1 MAPGPSLDS
10 GFAWWLAA
18 FSAAG
23 GVYEGYCIGLVSG
36 LMHNAWKDF
45 QEHFPEVQ
53 HSNDSR
59 NTFTFIFLFAAALGA
74 LPPCAAQIADRIGR
88 KHGLLRTL

>member
-1 MAPGPSLDS
+1 MKAVAAPSLEA

-36 LMHNAWKDF
+36 LMNNAWPTF
-45 QEHFPEVQ
+45 QQHFPGVQ
-53 HSNDSR
+53 HTADSSNA
-59 NTFTFIFLFAAALGA
+59 FTFIFLFAAAIAA
-74 LPPCAAQIADRIGR
+74 LPPCAAR
-88 KHGLLRTL
+88 